1 MPDRRPFVAANWKMH
16 KTLGEWE
23 AFLDAFLPAV
33 EEYLETVDVVVCPP
47 FLALGVAVESCRGK
61 RVRVAAQNMNAE
73 PEGAFTGEI
82 SAPMLTDIGVEGVI
96 LGHSERRRHFGETD
110 AEVARKVVAAL
121 DAGLQPILCIGES
134 EAERD
139 SHRTEEVLRRQL
151 EADLEAVPNE
161 RLADM
166 VIAYEP
172 VWAIGTGHTATE
184 AQAQEATAFIRA
196 RLSDRQAAAAD
207 AVRILYGGSVKPG
220 NARELFSQP
229 DIDGALVGGASL
241 EPQDFLAIVAA
252 AA

>member
-1 MPDRRPFVAANWKMH
+1 
-16 KTLGEWE
+16 
-23 AFLDAFLPAV
+23 
-33 EEYLETVDVVVCPP
+33 
-47 FLALGVAVESCRGK
+47 
-61 RVRVAAQNMNAE
+61 
-73 PEGAFTGEI
+73 
-82 SAPMLTDIGVEGVI
+82 
-96 LGHSERRRHFGETD
+96 
-110 AEVARKVVAAL
+110 
-121 DAGLQPILCIGES
+121 
-134 EAERD
+134 
-139 SHRTEEVLRRQL
+139 
-151 EADLEAVPNE
+151 VPNE